1 MYVVQFVDCS
11 ANKFVPVRYGDK
23 VKNIV
28 IKYLSDNEC
37 ITWLRFG
44 KNLNDRCLLFQNRF
58 PDFISDIGVRS
69 K

>member
-1 MYVVQFVDCS
+1 MLYNLLICS
-11 ANKFVPVRYGDK
+11 AYKFVPVRYGDK

-28 IKYLSDNEC
+28 TKYLSYNEC

-44 KNLNDRCLLFQNRF
+44 KNLKDRCLPLQNRF
-58 PDFISDIGVRS
+58 PDFISDIGVKS

>member
-1 MYVVQFVDCS
+1 MYVVQLVDCS
-11 ANKFVPVRYGDK
+11 ADKFVLVRYGDK

-37 ITWLRFG
+37 ITWLRFD
-44 KNLNDRCLLFQNRF
+44 KNLKDRCLLFQNRL